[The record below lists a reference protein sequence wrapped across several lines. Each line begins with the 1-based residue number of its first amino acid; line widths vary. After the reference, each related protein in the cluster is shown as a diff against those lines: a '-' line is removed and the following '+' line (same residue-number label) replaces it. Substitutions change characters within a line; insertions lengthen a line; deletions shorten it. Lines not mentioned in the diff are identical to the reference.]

1 MGLNTLKKVLLGFV
15 QYEKGPPGLGGR
27 HMGRRRKLLVRC
39 GRPEQ
44 LRDDF
49 FTSGRTRQLF
59 AAPDV
64 KMENLGVWNAGDLIA
79 NSL

>member
-1 MGLNTLKKVLLGFV
+1 
-15 QYEKGPPGLGGR
+15 
-27 HMGRRRKLLVRC
+27 MGRRRKLLVRC

-49 FTSGRTRQLF
+49 FTSGRTRPLF
-59 AAPDV
+59 AAPDA